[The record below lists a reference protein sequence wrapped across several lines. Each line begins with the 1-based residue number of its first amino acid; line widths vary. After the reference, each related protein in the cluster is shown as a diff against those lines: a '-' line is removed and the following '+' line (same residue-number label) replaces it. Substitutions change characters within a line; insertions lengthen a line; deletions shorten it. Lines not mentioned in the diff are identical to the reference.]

1 MSARPVTPARSAP
14 PASSAPSALKVG
26 LVGAGGIAKAH
37 APAWRA
43 LGVDLVVHSHD
54 GAADLAVAH
63 GARVAGSLEELLDVV
78 DVVDVV
84 TPTSTH
90 LDVATA
96 ALAGGRHV
104 LCEKPIA
111 RTGAEGAALLDA
123 ARAADR
129 QLYPGHV
136 VRFFPEYA
144 LMRAAVRAGDV
155 GTPAV
160 LRFARGGMF
169 PTWSPWF
176 ADDGQSGGVVMD
188 LMIHDLDIARWVAG
202 EVTAVHATRRDVE
215 DGGLPHTLAHVVLTH
230 AGGAITHVRGL
241 WGAPHTTFRT
251 SFHVAG
257 DDGVLR
263 FDSAGAGGVRTDL
276 PPVPAGGQDRP
287 APAAGESPYL
297 TEIREFA
304 TAFAASPGA
313 LAPDDPRHPRVSAVD
328 GVVAVEIAEAAL
340 ASIASG
346 APVALDTAAR
356 VRELGGAPLDADAAD
371 LATTGSRA

>member
-1 MSARPVTPARSAP
+1 M
-14 PASSAPSALKVG
+14 PSPTLTVG
-26 LVGAGGIAKAH
+26 LVGAGGIARAH

-43 LGVDLVVHSHD
+43 LGADLVVHSVA
-54 GAADLAVAH
+54 GASELAAAH
-63 GARVAGSLEELLDVV
+63 GGRAAATLDELLDTV

-84 TPTSTH
+84 TPTPTH
-90 LDVATA
+90 LDVAAA
-96 ALAGGRHV
+96 ALAAGRHV
-104 LCEKPIA
+104 LCEKPLA
-111 RTGAEGAALLDA
+111 RTSADAVAMLDA

-144 LMRAAVRAGDV
+144 LMRGAVQDGEIGR
-155 GTPAV
+155 PAV

-169 PTWSPWF
+169 PVWSPWF
-176 ADDGQSGGVVMD
+176 ADDAASGGVVLD
-188 LMIHDLDIARWVAG
+188 LMIHDIDVARWVAG
-202 EVTAVHATRRDVE
+202 EVTSVFATRRSLEE
-215 DGGLPHTLAHVVLTH
+215 DGRPHTLAHVVLTH

-257 DDGVLR
+257 DAGVLR
-263 FDSAGAGGVRTDL
+263 FDSAEARGVRSDL
-276 PPVPAGGQDRP
+276 PPVPTGGQDRP

-304 TAFAASPGA
+304 RAFAASPTA
-313 LAPDDPRHPRVSAVD
+313 LAPDDPRTPRVSAVD
-328 GVVAVEIAEAAL
+328 GVVAVELADAAL
-340 ASIASG
+340 ASIDSG
-346 APVALDTAAR
+346 APVPVDTAAR
-356 VRELGGAPLDADAAD
+356 ARELGSTPVPTPT

>member
-1 MSARPVTPARSAP
+1 MTAAE
-14 PASSAPSALKVG
+14 PSPTLTVG
-26 LVGAGGIAKAH
+26 LVGAGGIARAH

-43 LGVDLVVHSHD
+43 LGADVVVHSVD
-54 GAADLAVAH
+54 GAAELAAAHGGRAVATL
-63 GARVAGSLEELLDVV
+63 AELLDVV

-84 TPTSTH
+84 TPTPTH
-90 LDVATA
+90 LEVASA
-96 ALAGGRHV
+96 AFAAGRHV
-104 LCEKPIA
+104 LCEKPLG
-111 RTGAEGAALLDA
+111 RTSADAVALLEA

-144 LMRAAVRAGDV
+144 LMRAAVQAGEI

-160 LRFARGGMF
+160 LRFARGGTF
-169 PTWSPWF
+169 PAWSPWF
-176 ADDGQSGGVVMD
+176 ADDALSGGVVLD
-188 LMIHDLDIARWVAG
+188 LMVHDLDLARWVAG
-202 EVTAVHATRRDVE
+202 EVTTVYATRRSLQE
-215 DGGLPHTLAHVVLTH
+215 DGRPHTLAHVVLTH

-257 DDGVLR
+257 DAGVLS
-263 FDSAGAGGVRTDL
+263 FDSASAGGVRADL
-276 PPVPAGGQDRP
+276 PPVPTGGQDRP

-297 TEIREFA
+297 TEIRELA
-304 TAFAASPGA
+304 TAFAASPTT
-313 LAPDDPRHPRVSAVD
+313 LAADDPRRPRVSAVD
-328 GVVAVEIAEAAL
+328 GVVAVDLAEAAL

-346 APVALDTAAR
+346 RPVAVDTAGRA
-356 VRELGGAPLDADAAD
+356 RELGDAPVPAPTTAA

>member
-1 MSARPVTPARSAP
+1 MSVPSAPARNADGP
-14 PASSAPSALKVG
+14 G
-26 LVGAGGIAKAH
+26 LVVGFLGAGGIAHAH

-43 LGVDLVVHSHD
+43 LGATILVHSPF
-54 GAADLAVAH
+54 GADALVAEH
-63 GARVAGSLEELLDVV
+63 GGRVASSLDELLDVADVV
-78 DVVDVV
+78 DVVSP
-84 TPTSTH
+84 TPTH
-90 LDVATA
+90 RELAAA
-96 ALAGGRHV
+96 ALAAGRHV
-104 LCEKPIA
+104 LCEKPLA
-111 RTGAEGAALLDA
+111 RTGPDTVALLEA

-144 LMRAAVRAGDV
+144 ALRAAVRAGDV

-169 PTWSPWF
+169 PAWSPWF
-176 ADDGQSGGVVMD
+176 ADDAQSGGVVLD

-202 EVTAVHATRRDVE
+202 EVTTVFATRRTVE
-215 DGGLPHTLAHVVLTH
+215 RDGAPHALAHVVLTH

-251 SFHVAG
+251 SFLVAG
-257 DDGVLR
+257 DAGVLR

-276 PPVPAGGQDRP
+276 RPVPSGGQDRP

-297 TEIREFA
+297 TEIREVA
-304 TAFAASPGA
+304 RAFAASTTA
-313 LAPDDPRHPRVSAVD
+313 LPDTDPRHPRVSAVD
-328 GVVAVEIAEAAL
+328 GVLAVEIAEAAL
-340 ASIASG
+340 ASIESG

-356 VRELGGAPLDADAAD
+356 ARELGGTPLPPHDAPGLV
-371 LATTGSRA
+371 TSGSRA

>member
-1 MSARPVTPARSAP
+1 MTAP
-14 PASSAPSALKVG
+14 PTLTVG
-26 LVGAGGIAKAH
+26 LVGAGGIARAH

-43 LGVDLVVHSHD
+43 LGADLVVHSLA
-54 GAADLAVAH
+54 GAPELAAAH
-63 GARVAGSLEELLDVV
+63 GGRAAGSLDELLDVA

-84 TPTSTH
+84 TPTPRH
-90 LDVATA
+90 LEVAATA
-96 ALAGGRHV
+96 LAAGRHV
-104 LCEKPIA
+104 LCEKPLA
-111 RTGAEGAALLDA
+111 RTGTDAVALLEA

-144 LMRAAVRAGDV
+144 ALRAAVRAGDV

-169 PTWSPWF
+169 PVWSPWF
-176 ADDGQSGGVVMD
+176 ADDAQSGGVVLD

-202 EVTAVHATRRDVE
+202 EVTEVFATRRTVE
-215 DGGLPHTLAHVVLTH
+215 QDGAPHALAHVVLTH
-230 AGGAITHVRGL
+230 ADGAITHVRGL

-257 DDGVLR
+257 DAGVLR

-276 PPVPAGGQDRP
+276 PPVPSGGQDRP

-297 TEIREFA
+297 TEIREVA
-304 TAFAASPGA
+304 RAFAASPTA
-313 LAPDDPRHPRVSAVD
+313 LPESDPRHPRVSAVD

-340 ASIASG
+340 ASIESG

-356 VRELGGAPLDADAAD
+356 ARALGGTPLPPHDTPD
-371 LATTGSRA
+371 LVTTGSRA

>member
-1 MSARPVTPARSAP
+1 MPALPAP
-14 PASSAPSALKVG
+14 PLRVG
-26 LVGAGGIAKAH
+26 LVGAGGIARAH
-37 APAWRA
+37 APAWRT
-43 LGVDLVVHSHD
+43 LGADLVVHSHAGADELAAAHD
-54 GAADLAVAH
+54 GQVA
-63 GARVAGSLEELLDVV
+63 RSLEELLDVV

-84 TPTSTH
+84 TPTPTH
-90 LDVATA
+90 LDVAAT
-96 ALAGGRHV
+96 ALAAGRHV

-111 RTGAEGAALLDA
+111 RTGADAAALLDA

-136 VRFFPEYA
+136 VRFFPEYS
-144 LMRAAVRAGDV
+144 LMRAAVQAGDV

-169 PTWSPWF
+169 PTWSSWF
-176 ADDGQSGGVVMD
+176 ADDAQSGGVVMD

-202 EVTAVHATRRDVE
+202 EVTSVHATRRDVE

-230 AGGAITHVRGL
+230 AGGALTHVRGL

-251 SFHVAG
+251 SFHVTG

-297 TEIREFA
+297 TEVREVA
-304 TAFAASPGA
+304 RAFASSPTA
-313 LAPDDPRHPRVSAVD
+313 LSAADPQHPRVSAVD

-346 APVALDTAAR
+346 SPVALDTAAR
-356 VRELGGAPLDADAAD
+356 VRELGGVPVPLPGTALEA
-371 LATTGSRA
+371 TGSRA